1 MTSRIFVHW
10 TVLYLS
16 FLNGV
21 KGMSR
26 EGTVF
31 GEMNDSEWGYEAI
44 HIGIAM
50 NNSFFLSHETR
61 AGGRVGS
68 ADIRDSDQA

>member
-1 MTSRIFVHW
+1 
-10 TVLYLS
+10 
-16 FLNGV
+16 
-21 KGMSR
+21 MSR